1 MEKFQFDKK
10 VLVII
15 PTYNEEENIKDIVS
29 LVLEMYADLNLKILI
44 VDDNSKDNTASIVKE
59 MMKNSK
65 RIDILERAGKLG
77 LGTAYIEAF
86 KYALERDYDFVVQMD
101 ADFSHDPIYLKS
113 MLEATKDNDIII
125 GSRYIT
131 GVNVVNWPMSRLLLS
146 YGGSLYVR
154 IFAGLPVMDATG
166 GYKVISKK
174 VLEGISLDNI
184 GASGY
189 SFQIEVNFRAWKNK
203 FKIKEVPIIFKDRE
217 KGTTKMTTGIIT
229 EALYLIWKLR
239 VLSLFNKI

>member
-1 MEKFQFDKK
+1 MEQFEFDKK
-10 VLVII
+10 ILVII

-29 LVLEMYADLNLKILI
+29 TVLVMYSNLDINVLV
-44 VDDNSKDNTASIVKE
+44 VDDNSKDRTATIVKE
-59 MMKNSK
+59 MMINSK
-65 RIDILERAGKLG
+65 RIHIIERSGKLG
-77 LGTAYIEAF
+77 LGTAYIAGF
-86 KYALERDYDFVVQMD
+86 KYALEQDYDFVVQMD

-113 MLEATKDNDIII
+113 MLEATKENDLVI

-154 IFAGLPVMDATG
+154 LFAGLPIMDSTG
-166 GYKVISKK
+166 GYKVISRE

-189 SFQIEVNFRAWKNK
+189 SFQIEVNFRAWKKK

-217 KGTTKMTTGIIT
+217 KGVTKMSTGIIT

-239 VLSLFNKI
+239 VLALFKKI